1 MGMDRKI
8 VREIA
13 RNYLQQTHE
22 VRNIRVV
29 RSKDGV
35 WLAKA
40 DVHSSSGDCVR
51 KLKVSDETG
60 IILSVE

>member
-1 MGMDRKI
+1 MLMDRKM
-8 VREIA
+8 VKELT
-13 RNYLQQTHE
+13 RNYLEQTHE

-51 KLKVSDETG
+51 KLKVSGETG

>member
-1 MGMDRKI
+1 M
-8 VREIA
+8 VRVIA

-22 VRNIRVV
+22 VSNIRV
-29 RSKDGV
+29 SGFKDGV

-40 DVHSSSGDCVR
+40 NVHSSSGECVR
-51 KLKVSDETG
+51 KLRVNGETG

>member
-1 MGMDRKI
+1 MLTDRKM
-8 VREIA
+8 VKEIT

-29 RSKDGV
+29 GFKDGV

-40 DVHSSSGDCVR
+40 NVHSSSGECVR
-51 KLKVSDETG
+51 KIKVSGETG

>member
-1 MGMDRKI
+1 MDRKR

-22 VRNIRVV
+22 VNNVKVV
-29 RSKDGV
+29 GSGDGV
-35 WLAKA
+35 WIAKA
-40 DVHSSSGDCVR
+40 NVHSSSGECVR
-51 KLKVSDETG
+51 KIKVSDETG

>member
-1 MGMDRKI
+1 MLMNRKM
-8 VREIA
+8 VKELT
-13 RNYLQQTHE
+13 RNYLEQTHE

-29 RSKDGV
+29 RSEDGV

-40 DVHSSSGDCVR
+40 DVHSSSGNCIR
-51 KLKVSDETG
+51 KLKVSGETG

>member
-1 MGMDRKI
+1 MNRKM
-8 VREIA
+8 VRVIA

-22 VRNIRVV
+22 VNNIKVV
-29 RSKDGV
+29 GCDDGV

-40 DVHSSSGDCVR
+40 DVHSSSGECVR
-51 KLKVSDETG
+51 KIKVSGETG

>member
-1 MGMDRKI
+1 MLMDRKMI
-8 VREIA
+8 KELT
-13 RNYLQQTHE
+13 RNYLEQTHE
-22 VRNIRVV
+22 VRNIKVV
-29 RSKDGV
+29 GLKDGV

-51 KLKVSDETG
+51 KLRVNSETG

>member
-40 DVHSSSGDCVR
+40 DVHSSSGECVR
-51 KLKVSDETG
+51 KLKVNGETG
-60 IILSVE
+60 LILSVE

>member
-1 MGMDRKI
+1 MDRKR

-29 RSKDGV
+29 GIEDGV

-40 DVHSSSGDCVR
+40 HVHSSSGEYVR
-51 KLKVSDETG
+51 KIRVNGETG
-60 IILSVE
+60 IILAVE

>member
-1 MGMDRKI
+1 MNRKM
-8 VREIA
+8 VRAIA

-22 VRNIRVV
+22 VSKIKVV
-29 RSKDGV
+29 GFEDGV

-40 DVHSSSGDCVR
+40 NVHSSSGECVR
-51 KLKVSDETG
+51 KIKVSGETG